1 MKPLKSPAVQLV
13 TTWLEMLTVN
23 LLSGTYIL
31 ETNVCVGFMLLVAM
45 SRPDF
50 ILKWQVV
57 HLRRE

>member
-1 MKPLKSPAVQLV
+1 MKPLKLPAVQLA
-13 TTWLEMLTVN
+13 TMWLAMLLLD

-31 ETNVCVGFMLLVAM
+31 EINLCVRFMLLVAM

-57 HLRRE
+57 NLRRE